1 MHPEPHTCTERVG
14 ALPAR
19 GVPGERGGG
28 RRGGRCPAGAAQLWI
43 PASAYTWKFS
53 ARRSHMEQT
62 FAAAPG
68 SIGTAGPKPGLR
80 LRRAA
85 PRPHEPPEA
94 GSVPRGGGMRCGA
107 SVSLKRLMQATP
119 PPRTF
124 WGTDSSCEPPV
135 RGGVLP
141 APMGAASPAPHP
153 VLVGVSS
160 AAGRGGG
167 QQGAPRSV
175 GVSGGGVPSPV
186 RRVLNPPEEFLWRPR
201 QT

>member
-1 MHPEPHTCTERVG
+1 MAEPTHRTLALGSPHIPPHSGFTATSMRPEPHRCTERVG

-28 RRGGRCPAGAAQLWI
+28 RRGGRCPAGAAQRWI

-80 LRRAA
+80 LRRGA

-107 SVSLKRLMQATP
+107 SVSLKGLMQATP
-119 PPRTF
+119 PPQAF
-124 WGTDSSCEPPV
+124 WGTPRAQPQC
-135 RGGVLP
+135 
-141 APMGAASPAPHP
+141 GAGCTVHP
-153 VLVGVSS
+153 WVQHPC
-160 AAGRGGG
+160 AGRGVLGWGG
-167 QQGAPRSV
+167 GAARGAP
-175 GVSGGGVPSPV
+175 
-186 RRVLNPPEEFLWRPR
+186 
-201 QT
+201 